1 MLTVSKDIAPNR
13 ILFSMLRVSDLE
25 RSIAFYCDMLGMKE
39 LERETF
45 PDAKFTIALLD
56 YGDRDQHTAM
66 ELTWNWENDGYEQ
79 GTAYGNISLG
89 VRDVFALE
97 RFLIERGVKML
108 RPAGE
113 MSMVS
118 TEIGRTYTFAHV
130 EDPDGY
136 RVELMQM
143 S

>member
-1 MLTVSKDIAPNR
+1 MTVAKDIAPNR
-13 ILFSMLRVSDLE
+13 ILFSMIRVTDLE
-25 RSIAFYCDMLGMKE
+25 RSVAFYCNLLGMKE

-45 PDAKFTIALLD
+45 PEAEFSISLLG
-56 YGDRDQHTAM
+56 YGDRDQHTAL
-66 ELTWNWENDGYEQ
+66 ELTWNWQNDGYAH

-89 VRDVFALE
+89 VEDIYVLE
-97 RFLIERGVKML
+97 AFLKEQGVKIL
-108 RPAGE
+108 RPAGP

-118 TEIGRTYTFAHV
+118 TEIGRTYTFAHI

-143 S
+143 H